1 MIEIRDLEKIYPNG
15 TTALTKINL
24 TIEKGEFVY
33 VVGESGAGKTTLLK
47 ILHGEECSTTGYIK
61 YLGKDIRNIPSHTLK
76 RKISFSY
83 QDFMLIEDRT
93 VFENITLPLQFIGE
107 SLRSLASKSFTIL
120 EAMKLKDK
128 MYKLVK
134 ELSGGEK
141 QRISI
146 ARAIIANPEVILLD
160 EPFGNLDKETA
171 EKMMPYIEALNE
183 KGTTIIMATH
193 HMLEENSTPKRII
206 KLKKGRIINKEYV

>member
-1 MIEIRDLEKIYPNG
+1 MIEIKDLEKVYPNG
-15 TTALTKINL
+15 TSALSKINL
-24 TIEKGEFVY
+24 NIDKGEFVY

-47 ILHGEECSTTGYIK
+47 ILHGEENSTAGYIK
-61 YLGKDIRNIPSHTLK
+61 YKGKDIKDIPSHVLK
-76 RKISFSY
+76 RLISFSY

-93 VFENITLPLQFIGE
+93 VLENVTLPLQFLGE
-107 SLRSLASKSFTIL
+107 SYRNMLSKATTIL

-146 ARAIIANPEVILLD
+146 GRSIITNPELILLD
-160 EPFGNLDKETA
+160 EPLGNLDKETA
-171 EKMMPYIEALNE
+171 AEIVSYIDALNE
-183 KGTTIIMATH
+183 KGITIIMSTH
-193 HMLEENSTPKRII
+193 HMLSENSTPKRII
-206 KLKKGRIINKEYV
+206 RLKNGRIINKDYV